1 MKNIRLVYIGAGA
14 LLLLGTV
21 LRLNSILAKPA
32 VMQTADV
39 SDSVPALSAPGVA
52 IPDVAEGQI
61 VINSAG
67 VFRRN
72 AGSAPPVITAQA
84 AVIIDPESAETLL
97 NLNPG
102 MRWPIASLTK
112 LMTAHLVISRMN
124 LAEEYVLFPSDF
136 ESGGNSFTQNL
147 VPGAKYSGRD
157 LLRIMLIS
165 SSNEAAEA
173 FARTYGRDAF
183 ISAMNEEAVAWN
195 LRDTHFADPS
205 GLSAG
210 NQSTAHDMALLG
222 SKVLQLHPEVFRIT
236 TEKSAAV
243 TEGRSGSRQV
253 FANVNQLTGRAD
265 FLGGKTGTTPQAG
278 ENLLALFSYRAHPVM
293 ILVFGSAD
301 RYKDAKELLN
311 WFTHDFI
318 PGN

>member
-1 MKNIRLVYIGAGA
+1 MKNVRLIYIGAGA
-14 LLLLGTV
+14 LLLLGV
-21 LRLNSILAKPA
+21 ILRLNSILAKPV
-32 VMQTADV
+32 VMQTAVV

-52 IPDVAEGQI
+52 VPDAGGGQAMI
-61 VINSAG
+61 SSAG
-67 VFRRN
+67 VFRRST
-72 AGSAPPVITAQA
+72 GSAPPVLTAQA
-84 AVIIDPESAETLL
+84 AVIIDPESTETLL

-112 LMTAHLVISRMN
+112 LMTAHIVISKMN
-124 LAEEYVLFPSDF
+124 LAEDYTLLPTDF

-147 VPGAKYSGRD
+147 APGAKYSGRD
-157 LLRIMLIS
+157 LLRIMLTS

-183 ISAMNEEAVAWN
+183 ISAMNAEAAVWG
-195 LRDTHFADPS
+195 LLDTHFADPS

-210 NQSTAHDMALLG
+210 NQSTARDMALLG
-222 SKVLQLHPEVFRIT
+222 GKVLQLHPEVFRIT
-236 TEKSAAV
+236 TGKSATV
-243 TEGRSGSRQV
+243 TEERSGTRQV
-253 FANVNQLTGRAD
+253 FANIDQLAGQAD